1 MVGTMVLA
9 GGEQAASRSW
19 VRRLAAHVVGGAAG
33 GAALGLTSFAI
44 GWALFGTVHERVWGE
59 AAMLAVVVA
68 LLLLAEVGVVELPAL
83 GSRRQV
89 RRGWDR
95 DRASIRAPLAFGF
108 VLGLG
113 VTTRTRGWLMWA
125 LIAVMVFSFGAAPAA
140 VAGAVY
146 GGTRAALVVA
156 RVAHHRSAERYTS
169 TLHPG
174 SLVTRRRGRLV
185 HTVGVVNG
193 VVLAATAAVAVAS
206 ALHAA

>member
-1 MVGTMVLA
+1 MGIDPSDLVTLLGGGLLA
-9 GGEQAASRSW
+9 LR
-19 VRRLAAHVVGGAAG
+19 AG
-33 GAALGLTSFAI
+33 GAAIGWGFQLQSPVVVGLLAYLLFAI

-125 LIAVMVFSFGAAPAA
+125 LIAVI
-140 VAGAVY
+140 
-146 GGTRAALVVA
+146 
-156 RVAHHRSAERYTS
+156 
-169 TLHPG
+169 
-174 SLVTRRRGRLV
+174 
-185 HTVGVVNG
+185 
-193 VVLAATAAVAVAS
+193 VLAS
-206 ALHAA
+206 